1 MLYSETMRSTKI
13 KNIKDWQRKA
23 WIAAGRVEGTYQYV
37 GGKGAP
43 VAVKA
48 QSSEGD
54 VPKTTAFNREEFLRC
69 VDSFDGNLRELIELV
84 CSRWKDR
91 EAGEN

>member
-1 MLYSETMRSTKI
+1 MVRP
-13 KNIKDWQRKA
+13 WQ
-23 WIAAGRVEGTYQYV
+23 T
-37 GGKGAP
+37 
-43 VAVKA
+43 
-48 QSSEGD
+48 SEGD
-54 VPKTTAFNREEFLRC
+54 VPEKTKFNQEDFLRS